1 MVGRNGDA
9 LHIYHL
15 LLEDIL
21 LFTVVHTEGELSA
34 IIRQKNWVQNL
45 SCETIRGRIT
55 FIKSTLLNLLPIY
68 SMPVFTMPI
77 FVAKRPEKI
86 LERVSVEWNDRG
98 EKDTPCGLA
107 NNLYVFIFRRIG
119 DWKIECI

>member
-45 SCETIRGRIT
+45 SCETIGGRIT

-77 FVAKRPEKI
+77 FVAKRPEN
-86 LERVSVEWNDRG
+86 W
-98 EKDTPCGLA
+98 
-107 NNLYVFIFRRIG
+107 RRY
-119 DWKIECI
+119 